1 MYTGPPVVS
10 AECIQHLQGGQWKL
24 VDSLLGGT
32 ALNYIGHRA
41 CVRKASQ
48 MARLSKRSVELS
60 GIFKRKEHIW
70 GQEKNRL
77 HRATINGAW
86 LSDVLRRLNG
96 TELSRE

>member
-41 CVRKASQ
+41 CIRGSSAGVIKERKH
-48 MARLSKRSVELS
+48 VELS
-60 GIFKRKEHIW
+60 ELARQQDIAFVK
-70 GQEKNRL
+70 EKNRL
-77 HRATINGAW
+77 HKATRNGAW
-86 LSDVLRRLNG
+86 LRSVPHSLNG
-96 TELSRE
+96 TELSWE